1 MVAENTL
8 VCDHRSA
15 SDLGSHC
22 KAVGSLMPQAPE
34 TIGNVGRQVEGPGS
48 MEINKSQE
56 MCHVSLEVPRVLSE
70 Q

>member
-56 MCHVSLEVPRVLSE
+56 NGHVSLEGPMCIV
-70 Q
+70 